1 MTPMERQ
8 EALEKEYSDAS
19 ILAGIQKAQEA
30 ISQGRVTEISAGKRL
45 IAAAFP
51 DAVAAIQEVINAKTK
66 GIGGKYRG
74 LIRRTDIEVV
84 TVATLR
90 IILNACATRDACLI
104 QDLYRN
110 IGKIVEHEALLAVL
124 TEHKKAYTE
133 RTLNY
138 LDTRHTTDQY
148 HRYRTMCAAAENVGL
163 SWEHWSSN
171 KLRLIIIKAHYVE

>member
-19 ILAGIQKAQEA
+19 ILAGIQKAHEA

-110 IGKIVEHEALLAVL
+110 IGKIVDGDIIEIDIPNRSINVKLSDEELAKRPMTLVTRDRKVSKAL
-124 TEHKKAYTE
+124 KAYAS
-133 RTLNY
+133 
-138 LDTRHTTDQY
+138 
-148 HRYRTMCAAAENVGL
+148 MV
-163 SWEHWSSN
+163 SSAD
-171 KLRLIIIKAHYVE
+171 KGGVRILE